1 MYPKSWCPCCLS
13 NGALYSSAE
22 PLSLQCWLTI
32 SIYPRLYAVRHEFT
46 ERRQPDSFVSKG
58 GNCVMATC
66 LIEVLDYY
74 NLTHKSD
81 FSFSISITMPILK
94 RDHSPPWCLNNLILI
109 IKH

>member
-1 MYPKSWCPCCLS
+1 
-13 NGALYSSAE
+13 
-22 PLSLQCWLTI
+22 
-32 SIYPRLYAVRHEFT
+32 
-46 ERRQPDSFVSKG
+46 
-58 GNCVMATC
+58 MATC

-109 IKH
+109 IDVIPNRNVSVILRQVIIENMYWVQKCFH